1 MIVTRSIPLPRRR
14 VIRVATSALP
24 VAVRVSTRTLDEVA
38 QGISDQRLA
47 DVAAAARAEG
57 HAEAVRG
64 SCAAL
69 QEAADRLDAAR
80 EQAEDALAGDAIH
93 LAVEIARQIL
103 KIEIAARNY
112 DLETIVR
119 ATLAASEI
127 KRGHCIVNLHPDD
140 AESVS
145 HVAFRGETEI
155 CANADVPLGAVH
167 VETPRG
173 LLVRDPDAALEEIRE
188 QLLEDLA

>member
-1 MIVTRSIPLPRRR
+1 MIISRSIPLPRHR
-14 VIRVATSALP
+14 VVSVATSALP
-24 VAVRVSTRTLDEVA
+24 VAVRVSTRTLDQVA
-38 QGISDQRLA
+38 QGISDQQLA

-57 HAEAVRG
+57 RAEAIAG
-64 SCAAL
+64 ACTAL

-140 AESVS
+140 ADAVS
-145 HVAFRGETEI
+145 QVAFRGETEI
-155 CANADVPLGAVH
+155 SANADVPLGAVH
-167 VETPRG
+167 IETPRG